1 MNFTL
6 LLLALSLLCLV
17 CDAFAASA
25 TVMANSGI
33 SSLKLVRVFP
43 FYLSST
49 IPGIASTPVIF
60 FVLVI

>member
-49 IPGIASTPVIF
+49 IPGTPVIF
-60 FVLVI
+60 VVLIV